1 MSSASLDRNSIFY
14 YIICQLCSHCF
25 FYFFFMRL
33 RPTHTHRQSFSV
45 PADRLLCSSV
55 TPCHTGW
62 ACKLVWGLSGT
73 LPLPLTGVSFLSFI
87 DHICAALLPP
97 SCNSPKAFKLYTLG
111 SVFVYCCKKISC
123 LSQCWVNNTAPLAHT
138 QANITKIGLFGFL
151 SRLKTYRCPVLVHQ
165 FFNFFTRNFYKN
177 TSPHAF
183 ANGNFLPSGKKRH
196 VHTTY

>member
-1 MSSASLDRNSIFY
+1 MSSHFGIYECINEFCFTGQKLNFLLY
-14 YIICQLCSHCF
+14 YLPTLFTLFFLFF
-25 FYFFFMRL
+25 FYETAAN
-33 RPTHTHRQSFSV
+33 THKQSFSV

-87 DHICAALLPP
+87 DRICAALLPP

-138 QANITKIGLFGFL
+138 QANITKVGLFGFF

-165 FFNFFTRNFYKN
+165 FFIFFYQE
-177 TSPHAF
+177 
-183 ANGNFLPSGKKRH
+183 FLQKH
-196 VHTTY
+196 LTTCIC